1 MYRWLK
7 SDAKEYLEGIKLR
20 ELISKHA
27 EYGASPI
34 FLWTET
40 TTKEALPP
48 APTPEAEENDDDEV
62 KVEDAEP
69 VVPVMIDVVRGEW
82 ERVNDRAPLWMREPK
97 DVEETEYESFYKAT
111 FKDEVA
117 PTSWTH
123 FKVSPTLCR
132 FDAVGMS
139 Y

>member
-1 MYRWLK
+1 MK
-7 SDAKEYLEGIKLR
+7 SDAREYLEGSKLR

-40 TTKEALPP
+40 TTKEALP
-48 APTPEAEENDDDEV
+48 TPESESEDADDEV
-62 KVEDAEP
+62 KIEDGDGEP
-69 VVPVMIDVVRGEW
+69 VAPVMVDVVRGDW

-97 DVEETEYESFYKAT
+97 DVEQEEYESFYKAT
-111 FKDEVA
+111 FKDEAA

-123 FKVSPTLCR
+123 FKVCDVSFSMSPR
-132 FDAVGMS
+132 

>member
-1 MYRWLK
+1 M
-7 SDAKEYLEGIKLR
+7 R

-48 APTPEAEENDDDEV
+48 TPTPESDEKEDEDEV
-62 KVEDAEP
+62 KVEDGDGEP
-69 VVPVMIDVVRGEW
+69 VVPVMIDVTRGDW

-97 DVEETEYESFYKAT
+97 DVKEAEYESFYKAT
-111 FKDEVA
+111 FKDEA
-117 PTSWTH
+117 TPTAWTH
-123 FKVSPTLCR
+123 FKVRRVVLPISFTR
-132 FDAVGMS
+132 ASD
-139 Y
+139 